1 MKKIKLLSL
10 YLLVVLCP
18 SVNGAR
24 KFLQNLYFIGSIPIA
39 ASNQINN
46 LETLRNKAVTAL

>member
-18 SVNGAR
+18 SVNGVR